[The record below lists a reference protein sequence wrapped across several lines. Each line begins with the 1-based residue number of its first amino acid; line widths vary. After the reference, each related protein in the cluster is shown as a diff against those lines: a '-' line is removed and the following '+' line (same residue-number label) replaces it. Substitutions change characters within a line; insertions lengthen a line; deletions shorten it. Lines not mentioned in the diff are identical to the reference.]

1 MNRTGKGTF
10 KEHPE
15 NINRT
20 GKNKGSISV
29 VAILKRKI
37 QEMPPGQKK
46 TYAEL
51 LVERMLKMGI
61 VEGDVQMIKEINNR
75 IDGQPKSTLG
85 VENKVSFHDAMA
97 EEYQRRLEYM
107 KDMKLKNTC
116 EGKVIEKDNS
126 INNTNPKNLKM
137 AGIKS

>member
-75 IDGQPKSTLG
+75 IDGQPKSNLE
-85 VENKVSFHDAMA
+85 VENKVSFRDAMA

-107 KDMKLKNTC
+107 KDMKLGSGNTK
-116 EGKVIEKDNS
+116 ENNEK
-126 INNTNPKNLKM
+126 TPE
-137 AGIKS
+137 KSERDTDKKI

>member
-29 VAILKRKI
+29 VAILKRKM

-75 IDGQPKSTLG
+75 IDGQPKSNLE
-85 VENKVSFHDAMA
+85 VENKVSVRDVMA
-97 EEYQRRLEYM
+97 EEFQRRIEYM
-107 KDMKLKNTC
+107 KDMKLGSGNTK
-116 EGKVIEKDNS
+116 ENNEK
-126 INNTNPKNLKM
+126 TPE
-137 AGIKS
+137 KSERDTDKKI

>member
-75 IDGQPKSTLG
+75 IDGQPKSNLE
-85 VENKVSFHDAMA
+85 VENKVSFRDAMA
-97 EEYQRRLEYM
+97 EEYQRRLKCM
-107 KDMKLKNTC
+107 KDMKLGSGNTK
-116 EGKVIEKDNS
+116 ENNEK
-126 INNTNPKNLKM
+126 TPE
-137 AGIKS
+137 KSERDTDKKI